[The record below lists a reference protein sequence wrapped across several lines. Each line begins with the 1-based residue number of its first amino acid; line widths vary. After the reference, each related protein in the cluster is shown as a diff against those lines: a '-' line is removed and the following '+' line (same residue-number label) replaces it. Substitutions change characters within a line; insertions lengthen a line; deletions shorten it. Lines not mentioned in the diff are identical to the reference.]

1 MAGECTDSVL
11 DYKEGR
17 MKKLFVSV
25 PMKGRTEENIKK
37 SIEKMKKIA
46 EAYEGE
52 ELELIDTW
60 IPDEAPECKNRGL
73 WYLGESLKMMADA
86 DVFISAGAFS
96 GYAGVTQE
104 LNAAL
109 AYRLKIYQIPIGVIK
124 MAADDAVVS
133 ECLPK
138 R

>member
-1 MAGECTDSVL
+1 
-11 DYKEGR
+11 

-25 PMKGRTEENIKK
+25 PMKGRTEENVKK

-109 AYRLKIYQIPIGVIK
+109 AYGLKIYQIPIGVIK

-133 ECLPK
+133 ECLHK
-138 R
+138 RSPLVSL

>member
-1 MAGECTDSVL
+1 
-11 DYKEGR
+11 

-60 IPDEAPECKNRGL
+60 IPNEAPECKNRGL

-86 DVFISAGAFS
+86 DVFI
-96 GYAGVTQE
+96 GVNNQCEFLGCKQE
-104 LNAAL
+104 LTVAKL
-109 AYRLKIYQIPIGVIK
+109 YDLKVYEIPIDVIK
-124 MAADDAVVS
+124 MEDDS
-133 ECLPK
+133 IYFGSLPIPLLECKTNFLK
-138 R
+138 GK

>member
-1 MAGECTDSVL
+1 
-11 DYKEGR
+11 
-17 MKKLFVSV
+17 MKKLFASV

-37 SIEKMKKIA
+37 SIAKMKKIA

-73 WYLGESLKMMADA
+73 WYLGESIKMMADA
-86 DVFISAGAFS
+86 DLFIGISYSNYKGCNCEHS
-96 GYAGVTQE
+96 V
-104 LNAAL
+104 AL
-109 AYRLKIYQIPIGVIK
+109 EYGIERIVIPLEIVKFGN
-124 MAADDAVVS
+124 DDMPDVWKTA
-133 ECLPK
+133 L

>member
-1 MAGECTDSVL
+1 
-11 DYKEGR
+11 

-37 SIEKMKKIA
+37 SIAKMKKIA

-60 IPDEAPECKNRGL
+60 IPDKAPECKNRGL

-86 DVFISAGAFS
+86 DVFIGIDYCSDYS
-96 GYAGVTQE
+96 GC
-104 LNAAL
+104 NAENDVAKEYGI
-109 AYRLKIYQIPIGVIK
+109 YRIIVPIGSIRFGK
-124 MAADDAVVS
+124 DDMQNCW
-133 ECLPK
+133 ETTF
-138 R
+138 

>member
-1 MAGECTDSVL
+1 
-11 DYKEGR
+11 

-37 SIEKMKKIA
+37 SIAKMKEIA

-52 ELELIDTW
+52 ELELIDMW

-96 GYAGVTQE
+96 VYAGVTQE

-109 AYRLKIYQIPIGVIK
+109 AYGLKIYKIPIGVIK
-124 MAADDAVVS
+124 MAAGDAVVS

-138 R
+138 RSPLVSL

>member
-1 MAGECTDSVL
+1 M
-11 DYKEGR
+11 KE
-17 MKKLFVSV
+17 
-25 PMKGRTEENIKK
+25 
-37 SIEKMKKIA
+37 IA
-46 EAYEGE
+46 AAYEGE

-96 GYAGVTQE
+96 VYAGVTQE

-109 AYRLKIYQIPIGVIK
+109 AYGLKIYQIPIGVIK
-124 MAADDAVVS
+124 MAAGDAVVS
-133 ECLPK
+133 ECHHSYRCKIKSLK
-138 R
+138 

>member
-1 MAGECTDSVL
+1 
-11 DYKEGR
+11 

-37 SIEKMKKIA
+37 SIAKMKKIA

-73 WYLGESLKMMADA
+73 WYLGESIKRMADA
-86 DVFISAGAFS
+86 DVFIGMGSFVAYQGCMLEKSAA
-96 GYAGVTQE
+96 E
-104 LNAAL
+104 
-109 AYRLKIYQIPIGVIK
+109 AYRLKKYTVPIETIE
-124 MAADDAVVS
+124 MSDDDNLLTFIAPPWV
-133 ECLPK
+133 
-138 R
+138 

>member
-1 MAGECTDSVL
+1 
-11 DYKEGR
+11 

-37 SIEKMKKIA
+37 SIAKMKKIA

-73 WYLGESLKMMADA
+73 WYLGESIKMMADA
-86 DVFISAGAFS
+86 DVFIGINQKFGYS
-96 GYAGVTQE
+96 GCKQE
-104 LNAAL
+104 LNAAKE
-109 AYRLKIYQIPIGVIK
+109 YGLKVYIIPISVIK
-124 MAADDAVVS
+124 MENDTIYFGA
-133 ECLPK
+133 LPPAPLAYLE
-138 R
+138 